1 MRCNQVSKKNRYYF
15 QRPGKIG
22 KSRSGLCLRA
32 CGWLFLLAVGI
43 AAQISEPATTVRGN
57 KTLVK
62 IPVVVSDRDGRRVS
76 GLKKEDFAVFQNEQ
90 KQNVVSF
97 SAEDEPISI
106 ALLIDTSRSTQNSLH
121 KIKEAAQDFIEILR
135 PNDQCLIAT
144 FDSKVNILNPLTSD
158 RDSMKEAL
166 KNLRTGEVEGT
177 VMFNAIK
184 QMLSSSFAG
193 ARHRKAIVL
202 LSDGKDYGSDIAR
215 TELLNELEE
224 SDLSIYAIFYQ
235 SGIGFDKPVINAN
248 GTVTEAK
255 IDDKPKVQKRPKV
268 KKKGYT
274 ILIPLSGETFTQ
286 EEIKLLDKAA
296 TTDALNSLKEMTDL
310 TAGRFYMS
318 DAQKLSSIFKQVAGE
333 LRQVYLIGLEVPASD
348 SAAKNFTVRVDRPAV
363 VVSTRNRLVAN

>member
-1 MRCNQVSKKNRYYF
+1 
-15 QRPGKIG
+15 
-22 KSRSGLCLRA
+22 LCLPA
-32 CGWLFLLAVGI
+32 CAWLLLLALGI
-43 AAQISEPATTVRGN
+43 SAQISEPATIARGN

-62 IPVVVSDRDGRRVS
+62 IPVIVSDRDGRRVS
-76 GLKKEDFAVFQNEQ
+76 GLKKEDFSVHLNEQ
-90 KQNVVSF
+90 KQNIVSF
-97 SAEDEPISI
+97 SAEDEPISV
-106 ALLIDTSRSTQNSLH
+106 ALLIDTSRSTQNSLY
-121 KIKEAAQDFIEILR
+121 KIKEAAQDFIDILR

-158 RDSMKEAL
+158 RDTMNESL
-166 KNLRTGEVEGT
+166 KSIRTGEIEGT
-177 VMFNAIK
+177 VMFNAVK

-193 ARHRKAIVL
+193 ARYRKAIVL
-202 LSDGKDYGSDIAR
+202 LSDGKDYGSEISRAD
-215 TELLNELEE
+215 LLNNLQE

-235 SGIGFDKPVINAN
+235 SGIGFDKPVINSN

-255 IDDKPKVQKRPKV
+255 ITDKPKVQKRPKV

-296 TTDALNSLKEMTDL
+296 TTDALNSLKEITDL

-318 DAQKLSSIFKQVAGE
+318 DAQKLSSVFKQVAGE
-333 LRQVYLIGLEVPASD
+333 LRQVYLIGFEVPASE